1 MDLPSILLIAVGL
14 SLDALAV
21 AICSGL
27 LVPHVRLRDALT
39 MASFF
44 GGFQVLMPVLGWLAG
59 LALRGAIS
67 GFDHW
72 VAFALLAGVGGK
84 MIWEAARDPSC
95 ETRPDPFRI
104 GALFALAVATSI
116 DALAVGITFSLL
128 ASSIVLP
135 VAIIGAVTFS
145 LSLGGVFAG
154 RRFGAF
160 LGHKA
165 EIAGGI
171 ILIGIGAKILIEHL
185 A

>member
-21 AICSGL
+21 SICSGL

-44 GGFQVLMPVLGWLAG
+44 GGFQVLMPVLGWLTG
-59 LALRGAIS
+59 LALRSTIS

-84 MIWEAARDPSC
+84 MIWEAARDRSC
-95 ETRPDPFRI
+95 TTRPDPFRI
-104 GALFALAVATSI
+104 SALFALAVATSI

-160 LGHKA
+160 LGNKA
-165 EIAGGI
+165 EIAGGL

>member
-27 LVPHVRLRDALT
+27 VVPQVRVRDAVA

-59 LALRGAIS
+59 LALRSAIA

-84 MIWEAARDPSC
+84 MIWEAVRKDSC
-95 ETRPDPFRI
+95 ETRPDPFRL
-104 GALFALAVATSI
+104 GTLFVLAVATSI
-116 DALAVGITFSLL
+116 DALAVGVTFSLL

-145 LSLGGVFAG
+145 ISLGGVYAG

-160 LGHKA
+160 LGNKA

-171 ILIGIGAKILIEHL
+171 ILIGIGVKILIEHL